1 MLGGGYALRGVLG
14 RGCGC
19 GYVSIS
25 SVSIFNDGKMRL
37 LKQGME
43 CAFPTCQKGSRC

>member
-1 MLGGGYALRGVLG
+1 MLGDGHALRGVLR

-25 SVSIFNDGKMRL
+25 SAYIFNDGKMRL
-37 LKQGME
+37 LEQGMK
-43 CAFPTCQKGSRC
+43 CAFPTCQKESRY